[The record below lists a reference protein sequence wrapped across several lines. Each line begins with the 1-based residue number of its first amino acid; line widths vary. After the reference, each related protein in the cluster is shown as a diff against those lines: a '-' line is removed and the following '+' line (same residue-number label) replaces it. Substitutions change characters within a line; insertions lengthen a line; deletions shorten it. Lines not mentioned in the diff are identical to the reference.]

1 MQLVF
6 AAAEWVPVNAMYELL
21 NEEIALQCGRSMFDL
36 AKRKKARKFGN

>member
-6 AAAEWVPVNAMYELL
+6 AVEWAPDNAMYELL
-21 NEEIALQCGRSMFDL
+21 NEEIALQCGRTVFDL